1 MIMSIDIE
9 KEFDKIQHLLMIRK
23 TLGQLGIEKKFLNL
37 VKNIYQNPT
46 TNIKLN
52 VEKLETFSPR

>member
-37 VKNIYQNPT
+37 IKNIYQNPT